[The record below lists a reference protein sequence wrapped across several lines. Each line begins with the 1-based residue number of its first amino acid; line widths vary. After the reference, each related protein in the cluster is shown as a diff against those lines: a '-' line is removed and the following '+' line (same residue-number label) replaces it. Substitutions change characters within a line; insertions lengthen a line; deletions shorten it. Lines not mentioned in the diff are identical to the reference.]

1 MKRWLRFGLLM
12 FSAGLAG
19 TVHAQTCTNTAG
31 GDWSNTAIWTCAAPA
46 GPRVPTNADNVTI
59 ITNTTVTINNPGAV
73 AGQLTINGGAT
84 QTSVN
89 MGGTGTLT
97 VTNAGGRTGNIIIN
111 APTANV
117 TKQLAVGART
127 LTTTGNVTISG
138 GTAGGGAANIS
149 QLSVTTGS
157 ASIGG
162 NLIINAGT
170 VNTNVARATV
180 TTGTIAVTGNAT
192 LTGGGTNS
200 RDALISVTG
209 VSATTGV
216 TVGGTLNINA
226 TVAGSSSV
234 TLGVAGSSMRVTGAV
249 TNNDTLTVGTGTFT
263 AQSTLST
270 GSAASAIAA
279 TTSVTTG
286 TLNVTG
292 NATVTSGTNGLKTMT
307 VGNGT
312 IAIGGALDVTA
323 ALSGN
328 DAGDATASVTGTGT
342 MNITGNVTVT
352 GGTTALRDALL
363 TVSGVSGVGAGVNI
377 GGSLTVNAATLAG
390 SSTVSLTNASSRMRV
405 TGAGGVI
412 NNDSL
417 LVDPGI
423 FSMTNAAATL
433 TTGSGAAA
441 LAATTRVTTGSMTVA
456 GSAVVDSRTNGLK
469 TLTVGNGTISIG
481 GDLSVTA
488 AAATLDTGDA
498 TASVTGTGTMN
509 ITGNVTVTGGSNAN
523 RDASLTVT
531 GASGVGAGV
540 NIGGSL
546 TVNAATVAGSSTVS
560 LTNASSRM
568 TVTGTGG
575 VINNDT
581 LTVGVG
587 IFSMT
592 NAAATLTTGSG
603 AAALAAT
610 TSVTT
615 GSLTVAGNVVVDSRT
630 NGLKTLSL
638 TNGTINITGNLSVT
652 AAAATADTGDATASV
667 TGTGTMNIGGNA
679 TVTGGSNAN
688 RDALLTVTGASGVGA
703 GINISGTLNVNA
715 TIANSSTVSL
725 TNASSRITVSGA
737 GGVNN
742 GGTVA
747 VGVGIFSVSNA
758 AATYTNSNAAI
769 VAATSVSTGSLTVAG
784 AFSNA
789 TGETVTVSGVGS
801 LTAGGTYTNTG
812 TTTISTTGIINAN
825 GGFSNTGTFTNSAA
839 GQLFLRGVTNTI
851 DGTFTRGTGT
861 VTMNGSVNQN
871 LSGTALFPPTTAGDG
886 FYNFTVNNAAGVTL
900 GSNVVVR
907 NVITFTTGEVTTGA
921 NVLISELTCATSVTR
936 TSGHVIG
943 NFQKFIPAGASTCVF
958 QVGST
963 GAYAQASLVF
973 NGVAV
978 GGGRLIVRTD
988 TPDHPSIGSSG
999 LNSALSVNRYWT
1011 LTLTGV
1017 TGTVLPAFTNYGA
1030 TFTFV
1035 NPGDL
1040 DVGVTTGNFEIRR
1053 FSAAVWNNTTVGART
1068 GTTTQA
1074 TGILAL
1080 GEFAIGEVAPPTP
1093 GSFNAFETTTGAGAI
1108 TGVIRTKRAGVAFS
1122 LDVVAILS
1130 GAQQASFTNTVRVDL
1145 LGNNTLGVA
1154 LDGSNC
1160 PTSFTVVQTVG
1171 TDPTITAGRS
1181 TVNFAAV
1188 PNSWR
1193 DVRVR
1198 IRFPTGSP
1206 TVTSCST
1213 DNFAIRPDA
1222 ITGFSASHNDRT
1234 TAGTAT
1240 SINSTAFG
1248 ALVHNAGRPF
1258 SFRANAVNGAGSP
1271 AITTNYTGAPLAT
1284 VTACGPGVGFEACTL
1299 TQGALSVTT
1308 TFAAGALST
1317 DTAQYSE
1324 VGSFGLQLI
1333 DDDFAS
1339 VDASDGST
1347 LGERRIASSVIN
1359 VGRFVPDNFAVAFNV
1374 PVFAPA
1380 CTGFTY
1386 QGQLFNYS
1394 IAPVITLTA
1403 REAGGATT
1411 ALYAGNW
1418 WRLTASTLTP
1428 VTQAARYTAAS
1439 GTLNLGNLPAVTADP
1454 AVRYNGDALP
1464 SPPVAGT
1471 GTLTFS
1477 SGTGLSFTRNNAA
1490 PSAEFDAEIAL
1501 SVNVID
1507 ADNVT
1512 YASNPAAFGAASAG
1526 NGIQFGNGSAGTKR
1540 VRYGRL
1546 RMGSA
1551 SGSQLLAMRI
1561 PVEAQYWNGSVFVTN
1576 ILDSCTTLLATNVGL
1591 GNFGGSLNTGET
1603 TASIVNSPLQS
1614 GRSAIRLSAP
1624 GAANAGSVDVTL
1636 NLGPTGDTNADA
1648 CAGFAPTAVAGNLAH
1663 LRGLWCNPPNTY
1675 SKDPS
1680 VRARFGI
1687 NRGSDQSIYRREQ

>member
-1 MKRWLRFGLLM
+1 MKRWLQFGLLM
-12 FSAGLAG
+12 VSAGLAG

-31 GDWSNTAIWTCAAPA
+31 GDWSNTAIWTCTVPA

-127 LTTTGNVTISG
+127 LITTGDVTING
-138 GTAGGGAANIS
+138 GTAGSGAANIS
-149 QLSVTTGS
+149 QLSVTTGT
-157 ASIGG
+157 ATIGG

-249 TNNDTLTVGTGTFT
+249 TNNDTLTIGPGTFT

-270 GSAASAIAA
+270 GSAASAIAV
-279 TTSVTTG
+279 TTAVTTG

-312 IAIGGALDVTA
+312 ISIGGALDITA
-323 ALSGN
+323 APSAN
-328 DAGDATASVTGTGT
+328 NAGDATVSVTGTGT
-342 MNITGNVTVT
+342 MNVTGNVTLT
-352 GGTTALRDALL
+352 GGINANRDALL

-377 GGSLTVNAATLAG
+377 GGALSIQPNPITPTAA
-390 SSTVSLTNASSRMRV
+390 SSTVSLTNASSRMTL
-405 TGAGGVI
+405 TGAGGAI
-412 NNDSL
+412 NNDTLS
-417 LVDPGI
+417 VGVGI

-433 TTGSGAAA
+433 TTGGAGTNTI
-441 LAATTRVTTGSMTVA
+441 AATTSVTTGSMTVA
-456 GSAVVDSRTNGLK
+456 GSAVVDSLTNGLK
-469 TLTVGNGTISIG
+469 TLTVGNGSISIG

-509 ITGNVTVTGGSNAN
+509 VTGNVTVTGGANTN
-523 RDASLTVT
+523 RDALLTVT
-531 GASGVGAGV
+531 GISGVGAGV

-546 TVNAATVAGSSTVS
+546 TINAATAAVSSTVS

-568 TVTGTGG
+568 TVSGGGG

-581 LTVGVG
+581 LSVGVG

-592 NAAATLTTGSG
+592 NAAATLFTGSG
-603 AAALAAT
+603 TAAIAAT

-615 GSLTVAGNVVVDSRT
+615 GSLTIAGSAVVDSRT
-630 NGLKTLSL
+630 DGLKTLTVS
-638 TNGTINITGNLSVT
+638 NGTINIGGSLSVT

-667 TGTGTMNIGGNA
+667 TGTGTMNINGNA
-679 TVTGGSNAN
+679 TVTGGTTAL
-688 RDALLTVTGASGVGA
+688 RDALLTVSGVSGVGA
-703 GINISGTLNVNA
+703 GINISGALNVSA
-715 TIANSSTVSL
+715 PIAGSSTVSL
-725 TNASSRITVSGA
+725 TNASSRITVSGV

-742 GGTVA
+742 GDTVA
-747 VGVGIFSVSNA
+747 VGVGIFSVTNA
-758 AATYTNSNAAI
+758 AATYTNSAAI

-789 TGETVTVSGVGS
+789 TGETVTVSSTGS
-801 LTAGGTYTNTG
+801 ITAGGTYTNTG
-812 TTTISTTGIINAN
+812 TTTITTTGIVNAN
-825 GGFSNTGTFTNSAA
+825 GGFANTGTFTNSAA

-886 FYNFTVNNAAGVTL
+886 FHNFTVNNAAGVTL
-900 GSNVVVR
+900 GSNVVAR
-907 NVITFTTGEVTTGA
+907 NVITFTNGEVTTGA
-921 NVLISELTCATSVTR
+921 NVLISELSCATPSVVR

-943 NFQKFIPAGASTCVF
+943 NFQKFIPAGASTCVY
-958 QVGST
+958 QVGSA

-1040 DVGVTTGNFEIRR
+1040 DGGVTTGNFEIRR
-1053 FSAAVWNNTTVGART
+1053 FSAAVWNNTTVGTRT

-1093 GSFNAFETTTGAGAI
+1093 GSFNAFETATGAGAI
-1108 TGVIRTKRAGVAFS
+1108 TGVIRTKRAGAAFS

-1130 GAQQASFTNTVRVDL
+1130 GAQQASFSNTVSVDL

-1160 PTSFTVVQTVG
+1160 PTSFTVVQTVS
-1171 TDPTITAGRS
+1171 PATITAGRS
-1181 TVNFAAV
+1181 TVNFVAV

-1213 DNFAIRPDA
+1213 DNFAIRPDS
-1222 ITGFSASHNDRT
+1222 ITGFSASHNNRT
-1234 TAGTAT
+1234 TAGTAM

-1299 TQGALSVTT
+1299 TQGALTVTT

-1347 LGERRIASSVIN
+1347 LVERRIASSVIN
-1359 VGRFVPDNFAVAFNV
+1359 VGRFVPDNFAVVFNV

-1386 QGQLFNYS
+1386 HGQLFNYS
-1394 IAPVITLTA
+1394 TAPVITLTA

-1411 ALYAGNW
+1411 TLYTGSW
-1418 WRLTASTLTP
+1418 WRLTNSSLTP
-1428 VTQAARYTAAS
+1428 ATQASRYAAAS
-1439 GTLNLGNLPAVTADP
+1439 GTLDTTTGLPLVTADP
-1454 AVRYNGDALP
+1454 AIVDG
-1464 SPPVAGT
+1464 SAGT

-1477 SGTGLSFTRNNAA
+1477 SGTGLRFDRSNAA
-1490 PSAEFDAEIAL
+1490 PAAELNAEIAL
-1501 SVNVID
+1501 SINVID
-1507 ADNVT
+1507 ADGVA
-1512 YASNPAAFGAASAG
+1512 YASNPAAFGDASAG
-1526 NGIQFGNGSAGTKR
+1526 NGILFSDGNALTINDKR

-1546 RMGSA
+1546 RVGGA

-1561 PVEAQYWNGSVFVTN
+1561 PVEAQYWNGSVFVSNT
-1576 ILDSCTTLLATNVGL
+1576 LDSCTTLSSANVGL
-1591 GNFGGSLNTGET
+1591 GNFGGSLNAGET

-1614 GRSAIRLSAP
+1614 GRSAIQLSAP
-1624 GAANAGSVDVTL
+1624 GAANAGSVDITL
-1636 NLGPTGDTNADA
+1636 NLGATGSTNADA
-1648 CAGFAPTAVAGNLAH
+1648 CNAFAPSATAANKTH
-1663 LRGLWCNPPNTY
+1663 LRGAWCAPGTY
-1675 SKDPS
+1675 TKDPS
-1680 VRARFGI
+1680 ARVRFGI

>member
-1 MKRWLRFGLLM
+1 MKRWL
-12 FSAGLAG
+12 SAVVLIVATGTAGIADAAPYYARTALAG
-19 TVHAQTCTNTAG
+19 TNWNAANM
-31 GDWSNTAIWTCAAPA
+31 WSNTSCAAGGPVA
-46 GPRVPTNADNVTI
+46 GPPTAADDVIICNGKAVTVNI
-59 ITNTTVTINNPGAV
+59 AGAIAGSITIEGGGTATS
-73 AGQLTINGGAT
+73 LT
-84 QTSVN
+84 
-89 MGGTGTLT
+89 MGGVGTTLS
-97 VTNAGGRTGNIIIN
+97 VTNAGGGSGNVVIN
-111 APTANV
+111 APSAGV
-117 TKQLAVGART
+117 TKQISVGARS
-127 LTTTGNVTISG
+127 LTVTGSVTIGSATAGASNNNIAQLAITTGTATIGSLNV
-138 GTAGGGAANIS
+138 AG
-149 QLSVTTGS
+149 
-157 ASIGG
+157 
-162 NLIINAGT
+162 GT
-170 VNTNVARATV
+170 VNSIAQATV
-180 TTGTIAVTGNAT
+180 TTGTLNINGNASIATGTLGRGLMTLTGGTINVNGDLAVSAAASTNTSGDATVAVTNAAGLLNVTGNAT
-192 LTGGGTNS
+192 VTGGTVNTY
-200 RDALISVTG
+200 DALLQ
-209 VSATTGV
+209 V
-216 TVGGTLNINA
+216 TVASNVGRGIAIGGNLNINA

-234 TLGVAGSSMRVTGAV
+234 TLGTNSRMSVAGNV
-249 TNNDTLTVGTGTFT
+249 NNGDTLTVGAGLFTMSTPGT
-263 AQSTLST
+263 TLT
-270 GSAASAIAA
+270 TRNNAIAA

-286 TLNVTG
+286 TLDARNMVVDSGSLGLSRLLLNGTGTINVQGDLSVTTAASTNDSGDATAEVTNAGGLLNVTG
-292 NATVTSGTNGLKTMT
+292 NATVTGGNVNNEDAVLRVTVGSNAGRGITIGGNLTVDTTVAGASAVTLAGGAAPNTAKMT
-307 VGNGT
+307 VGGAVTNNDT
-312 IAIGGALDVTA
+312 ISI
-323 ALSGN
+323 S
-328 DAGDATASVTGTGT
+328 TGEF
-342 MNITGNVTVT
+342 TVT
-352 GGTTALRDALL
+352 GGYTQVNRPF
-363 TVSGVSGVGAGVNI
+363 TVQ
-377 GGSLTVNAATLAG
+377 T
-390 SSTVSLTNASSRMRV
+390 
-405 TGAGGVI
+405 
-412 NNDSL
+412 
-417 LVDPGI
+417 
-423 FSMTNAAATL
+423 TL
-433 TTGSGAAA
+433 TTG
-441 LAATTRVTTGSMTVA
+441 
-456 GSAVVDSRTNGLK
+456 
-469 TLTVGNGTISIG
+469 TLTVG
-481 GDLSVTA
+481 
-488 AAATLDTGDA
+488 
-498 TASVTGTGTMN
+498 
-509 ITGNVTVTGGSNAN
+509 
-523 RDASLTVT
+523 
-531 GASGVGAGV
+531 GV
-540 NIGGSL
+540 
-546 TVNAATVAGSSTVS
+546 
-560 LTNASSRM
+560 LTN
-568 TVTGTGG
+568 
-575 VINNDT
+575 
-581 LTVGVG
+581 
-587 IFSMT
+587 
-592 NAAATLTTGSG
+592 
-603 AAALAAT
+603 
-610 TSVTT
+610 
-615 GSLTVAGNVVVDSRT
+615 
-630 NGLKTLSL
+630 
-638 TNGTINITGNLSVT
+638 
-652 AAAATADTGDATASV
+652 
-667 TGTGTMNIGGNA
+667 NA
-679 TVTGGSNAN
+679 TE
-688 RDALLTVTGASGVGA
+688 
-703 GINISGTLNVNA
+703 
-715 TIANSSTVSL
+715 TI
-725 TNASSRITVSGA
+725 
-737 GGVNN
+737 
-742 GGTVA
+742 
-747 VGVGIFSVSNA
+747 
-758 AATYTNSNAAI
+758 
-769 VAATSVSTGSLTVAG
+769 
-784 AFSNA
+784 
-789 TGETVTVSGVGS
+789 
-801 LTAGGTYTNTG
+801 
-812 TTTISTTGIINAN
+812 TISTTGIVNAN
-825 GGFSNTGTFTNSAA
+825 GGFTNSGTFTNSAA
-839 GQLFLRGVTNTI
+839 GQLFLRGAANTI

-886 FYNFTVNNAAGVTL
+886 FHNFTVNNAAGVTL
-900 GSNVVVR
+900 GSNVVAR

-921 NVLISELTCATSVTR
+921 NVLISELSCATPSVVR

-943 NFQKFIPAGASTCVF
+943 NFQKFIPGGASTCVY
-958 QVGST
+958 QVGSA

-1188 PNSWR
+1188 ANSWR

-1299 TQGALSVTT
+1299 TQGAMSVTT

-1347 LGERRIASSVIN
+1347 LVERRIASLVIN

-1624 GAANAGSVDVTL
+1624 GAANAGSADVTL

-1648 CAGFAPTAVAGNLAH
+1648 CAGFAPAAVAGNLSH

-1675 SKDPS
+1675 TKDPS

-1687 NRGSDQSIYRREQ
+1687 NRGTDQSIYRREQ

>member
-1 MKRWLRFGLLM
+1 MKRWL
-12 FSAGLAG
+12 SAVVLIVAIGAAGVADAANYFARTALAG
-19 TVHAQTCTNTAG
+19 TNWNAANM
-31 GDWSNTAIWTCAAPA
+31 WSNTSCAAGGAVA
-46 GPRVPTNADNVTI
+46 GPPTAADNVTI
-59 ITNTTVTINNPGAV
+59 CNGKAVTVNIAGAIAGSITIE
-73 AGQLTINGGAT
+73 GGAT
-84 QTSVN
+84 ATSLT
-89 MGGTGTLT
+89 MGGVGTTLT
-97 VTNAGGRTGNIIIN
+97 VTNASGLTGNVVVN
-111 APTANV
+111 APTAAV
-117 TKQLAVGART
+117 TKQIVVGDRS
-127 LTTTGNVTISG
+127 LSVTGNVTLNG
-138 GTAGGGAANIS
+138 GTAGGGGGNIS
-149 QLSVTTGS
+149 QLSVAAGT

-170 VNTNVARATV
+170 VNTNVARLTV
-180 TTGTIAVTGNAT
+180 TTGTVGVTGNAT
-192 LTGGGTNS
+192 LTGGAVNS

-209 VSATTGV
+209 ISATTGV
-216 TVGGTLNINA
+216 TVGGTLDINA
-226 TVAGSSSV
+226 TVATSSSV
-234 TLGVAGSSMRVTGAV
+234 TLGVAGSRMTVTGAV
-249 TNNDTLTVGTGTFT
+249 TNNDVLTVGPGIFT
-263 AQSTLST
+263 AQSTLTT
-270 GSAASAIAA
+270 GTAANAIAA

-352 GGTTALRDALL
+352 GG
-363 TVSGVSGVGAGVNI
+363 I
-377 GGSLTVNAATLAG
+377 
-390 SSTVSLTNASSRMRV
+390 
-405 TGAGGVI
+405 
-412 NNDSL
+412 
-417 LVDPGI
+417 
-423 FSMTNAAATL
+423 
-433 TTGSGAAA
+433 
-441 LAATTRVTTGSMTVA
+441 
-456 GSAVVDSRTNGLK
+456 
-469 TLTVGNGTISIG
+469 
-481 GDLSVTA
+481 
-488 AAATLDTGDA
+488 
-498 TASVTGTGTMN
+498 
-509 ITGNVTVTGGSNAN
+509 NAN
-523 RDASLTVT
+523 RDALLTVT

-546 TVNAATVAGSSTVS
+546 TINAATVAGSSTVS

-568 TVTGTGG
+568 TVTGAGG
-575 VINNDT
+575 VINNDVM
-581 LTVGVG
+581 TVGVG
-587 IFSMT
+587 IFAIT
-592 NAAATLTTGSG
+592 NP
-603 AAALAAT
+603 AAALTIGSGVSAINAT
-610 TSVTT
+610 TSVST
-615 GSLTVAGNVVVDSRT
+615 GSLTVAGNVLVDSRT

-638 TNGTINITGNLSVT
+638 TNGTINITGNLGVTSV
-652 AAAATADTGDATASV
+652 AATADTGDATASV
-667 TGTGTMNIGGNA
+667 TGTGTMNVTGNA
-679 TVTGGSNAN
+679 TVTGGTTAL
-688 RDALLTVTGASGVGA
+688 RDAQLTVSGVSGVGA
-703 GINISGTLNVNA
+703 GINISGTLNVSA
-715 TIANSSTVSL
+715 TIAGSSTVSL

-742 GGTVA
+742 GDTVA
-747 VGVGIFSVSNA
+747 VGVGIFSVTNA
-758 AATYTNSNAAI
+758 AATYTNSAAI

-789 TGETVTVSGVGS
+789 TGETVTVSSTGS
-801 LTAGGTYTNTG
+801 ITAGGTYTNTG
-812 TTTISTTGIINAN
+812 TTTITTTGIVNAN
-825 GGFSNTGTFTNSAA
+825 GGFANTGTFTNTAG
-839 GQLFLRGVTNTI
+839 GQLFLRGATNTI

-921 NVLISELTCATSVTR
+921 NVLISELSCATPSVVR

-943 NFQKFIPAGASTCVF
+943 NFQKFIPAGASTCVY
-958 QVGST
+958 QVGSA

-988 TPDHPSIGSSG
+988 TPDHPNIATSG
-999 LNSALSVNRYWT
+999 LNSGLSVNRYWT

-1017 TGTVLPAFTNYGA
+1017 TGTVLPAFTNFGA

-1040 DVGVTTGNFEIRR
+1040 DGGANTANFQIRR
-1053 FSAAVWNNTTVGART
+1053 FSGGLWNNTTVGTRT

-1080 GEFAIGEVAPPTP
+1080 GEFAIGEVGVPTP
-1093 GSFNAFETTTGAGAI
+1093 GSFNAFETTTGVGAI

-1130 GAQQASFTNTVRVDL
+1130 GAQHAGFTNTVRVDL

-1160 PTSFTVVQTVG
+1160 PTSFTVVQTVSP
-1171 TDPTITAGRS
+1171 DPTITTGRS

-1188 PNSWR
+1188 ADSWR

-1198 IRFPTGSP
+1198 VRFPTGSP

-1222 ITGFSASHNDRT
+1222 ITGFSASHNNRT

-1284 VTACGPGVGFEACTL
+1284 VTTCGPGVGFEACTA
-1299 TQGALSVTT
+1299 TQGALTVTT

-1386 QGQLFNYS
+1386 HGQSFNYS
-1394 IAPVITLTA
+1394 TAPVITLTA

-1411 ALYAGNW
+1411 ALYAGTW

-1439 GTLNLGNLPAVTADP
+1439 GTLNLSNLPAVTADP
-1454 AVRYNGDALP
+1454 VVRYSGDALP
-1464 SPPVAGT
+1464 SPPAAGT

-1477 SGTGLSFTRNNAA
+1477 SGTGLSFTRNTATPA
-1490 PSAEFDAEIAL
+1490 SELDAEIAL

-1526 NGIQFGNGSAGTKR
+1526 NGILFSDGNALTTNDKR

-1546 RMGSA
+1546 RMGGA

-1576 ILDSCTTLLATNVGL
+1576 LLDSCTTLLSTNVGL
-1591 GNFGGSLNTGET
+1591 GNFGGTLNSGET

-1648 CAGFAPTAVAGNLAH
+1648 CAGFAPAAVAGNLAH

-1675 SKDPS
+1675 TKDPS

>member
-1 MKRWLRFGLLM
+1 MHMERRLIKRWL
-12 FSAGLAG
+12 SAVVLIVATGTAGVADAADYFARTALAG
-19 TVHAQTCTNTAG
+19 TNWNAANM
-31 GDWSNTAIWTCAAPA
+31 WSNTSCAAGGPVA
-46 GPRVPTNADNVTI
+46 GPPTAADNVI
-59 ITNTTVTINNPGAV
+59 ICNGKAVTVNIATAN
-73 AGQLTINGGAT
+73 AGSIRIEGGNLATSLTIA
-84 QTSVN
+84 
-89 MGGTGTLT
+89 GTNVLN
-97 VTNAGGRTGNIIIN
+97 VTNASGSTGNVVID
-111 APTANV
+111 ASTAAV
-117 TKQLAVGART
+117 TKQLAVNTGT
-127 LTTTGNVTISG
+127 LNVTGNVTING
-138 GTAGGGAANIS
+138 GTTTNNVANVA
-149 QLSVTTGS
+149 QLAVTTG
-157 ASIGG
+157 AATVNGALQIT
-162 NLIINAGT
+162 AGT
-170 VNTNVARATV
+170 ATTYVARATL
-180 TTGTIAVTGNAT
+180 TTGSITVGGDVGI
-192 LTGGGTNS
+192 TGGAAATA
-200 RDALISVTG
+200 DALINVTG
-209 VSATTGV
+209 VSAGTGF
-216 TVGGTLNINA
+216 TVGGALNINA
-226 TVAGSSSV
+226 TVATSSSV
-234 TLGVAGSSMRVTGAV
+234 TLAAGSLMRVSGNI
-249 TNNDTLTVGTGTFT
+249 NNGDTLSVGAGTLT
-263 AQSTLST
+263 MLPLGGANTLT
-270 GSAASAIAA
+270 TTNAAAINA

-286 TLNVTG
+286 TINAH
-292 NATVTSGTNGLKTMT
+292 NATVNSGAGAAGLKRMN
-307 VGNGT
+307 VGGTGT
-312 IAIGGALDVTA
+312 INVNGNLAITTA
-323 ALSGN
+323 TSTN
-328 DAGDATASVTGTGT
+328 GDATVDVT
-342 MNITGNVTVT
+342 NIGGLLNVTGNVTVT
-352 GGTTALRDALL
+352 GAAATGRNALL
-363 TVSGVSGVGAGVNI
+363 NISTASNAGRGVAIGGALNITSTFAGTAAVTMSAAGLMTVGGNINNGDTLTVAAGTLSMLPLGGTSNTLTTTNAANIAVITSVTTGTINAHNATVDSGVGGTA
-377 GGSLTVNAATLAG
+377 LK
-390 SSTVSLTNASSRMRV
+390 RMQLN
-405 TGAGGVI
+405 GAGTI
-412 NNDSL
+412 N
-417 LVDPGI
+417 
-423 FSMTNAAATL
+423 
-433 TTGSGAAA
+433 
-441 LAATTRVTTGSMTVA
+441 VA
-456 GSAVVDSRTNGLK
+456 GNLNITSATSTG
-469 TLTVGNGTISIG
+469 
-481 GDLSVTA
+481 
-488 AAATLDTGDA
+488 GDA
-498 TASVTGTGTMN
+498 TVDITN
-509 ITGNVTVTGGSNAN
+509 IAGLLAVTGNVTVTGATVAGRNALLNVSTASN
-523 RDASLTVT
+523 
-531 GASGVGAGV
+531 VGRGIT
-540 NIGGSL
+540 IGGSL
-546 TVNAATVAGSSTVS
+546 TTTSSLLGTAVVS
-560 LTNASSRM
+560 LTTA
-568 TVTGTGG
+568 GG
-575 VINNDT
+575 
-581 LTVGVG
+581 
-587 IFSMT
+587 
-592 NAAATLTTGSG
+592 
-603 AAALAAT
+603 
-610 TSVTT
+610 
-615 GSLTVAGNVVVDSRT
+615 
-630 NGLKTLSL
+630 
-638 TNGTINITGNLSVT
+638 
-652 AAAATADTGDATASV
+652 
-667 TGTGTMNIGGNA
+667 
-679 TVTGGSNAN
+679 
-688 RDALLTVTGASGVGA
+688 LLTV
-703 GINISGTLNVNA
+703 N
-715 TIANSSTVSL
+715 
-725 TNASSRITVSGA
+725 GA
-737 GGVNN
+737 GGVSN
-742 GGTVA
+742 GDTITVGPGTFA
-747 VGVGIFSVSNA
+747 STNA
-758 AATYTNSNAAI
+758 SGTYTNSSAAI
-769 VAATSVSTGSLTVAG
+769 VATTTVSTGSLTVAG
-784 AFSNA
+784 PLTNA
-789 TGETVTVSGVGS
+789 TGETISITG
-801 LTAGGTYTNTG
+801 AG
-812 TTTISTTGIINAN
+812 IVNAN
-825 GGFSNTGTFTNSAA
+825 GGFSNSGTFTHNAAA

-851 DGTFTRGTGT
+851 DGTFTRGIGT

-1053 FSAAVWNNTTVGART
+1053 FSAAVWNNTTVGTRT

-1080 GEFAIGEVAPPTP
+1080 GEFAIGEVGAPTP
-1093 GSFNAFETTTGAGAI
+1093 GSFNAFETSTGAGAI

-1130 GAQQASFTNTVRVDL
+1130 GAQQAGFTNTVRVDL

-1160 PTSFTVVQTVG
+1160 PTSFTVVQTVSP
-1171 TDPTITAGRS
+1171 DPTITAGRS

-1188 PNSWR
+1188 ANSWR

-1198 IRFPTGSP
+1198 VRFPAGSP

-1222 ITGFSASHNDRT
+1222 ITGFSASHNNRT

-1284 VTACGPGVGFEACTL
+1284 VTACGPGVGFEACTA
-1299 TQGALSVTT
+1299 TQGALTVTT

-1386 QGQLFNYS
+1386 QGQSFNYS
-1394 IAPVITLTA
+1394 TAPVITLTA

-1411 ALYAGNW
+1411 ALYAGTW

-1428 VTQAARYTAAS
+1428 ATQASRYAAAS

-1454 AVRYNGDALP
+1454 VVRYNGDALP
-1464 SPPVAGT
+1464 SPPAAGT

-1477 SGTGLSFTRNNAA
+1477 SGTGLSFTRNNATPA
-1490 PSAEFDAEIAL
+1490 SELDAEIAL
-1501 SVNVID
+1501 SVNIID

-1526 NGIQFGNGSAGTKR
+1526 NGILFSDGNVLTTNDKR

-1546 RMGSA
+1546 RMGGA

-1576 ILDSCTTLLATNVGL
+1576 LLDSCTTLSSTNVGL
-1591 GNFGGSLNTGET
+1591 GNFGGALNSGET

-1614 GRSAIRLSAP
+1614 GRSAIQLSAP

-1636 NLGPTGDTNADA
+1636 NLGSGANADA
-1648 CAGFAPTAVAGNLAH
+1648 CAAFAPAAAAGNLAH

-1675 SKDPS
+1675 TKDPS